1 MINTTVAMITTRM
14 MLDRQNRSN
23 KRMRETEKRNREVS
37 KKVTT
42 TTTTNNKEVETSNV
56 KVVINPVTGE
66 KIIITE

>member
-1 MINTTVAMITTRM
+1 MINTTSTMITARM

-23 KRMRETEKRNREVS
+23 KRMREIEKRNREVS
-37 KKVTT
+37 KKVT

-66 KIIITE
+66 KIIITK